1 MVIFLLCVIVVC
13 LLCIPV
19 VRRGVGKLCGILL
32 ALVLVIGVI
41 GVIGSALSPAKHQ
54 EIYTTDKQPA
64 PKFDP
69 SWQPFTDGDFHDAA
83 LVAFAVPGC
92 AKLKE
97 DYKPMYRYI
106 MYYHGEEVFR
116 WYQHL
121 HNRGLRNGVCY
132 TLRLRGFENMLDYA
146 EGVFD

>member
-64 PKFDP
+64 PKFDAV
-69 SWQPFTDGDFHDAA
+69 DGAHSAA
-83 LVAFAVPGC
+83 STCHRVVAS
-92 AKLKE
+92 K
-97 DYKPMYRYI
+97 R
-106 MYYHGEEVFR
+106 
-116 WYQHL
+116 
-121 HNRGLRNGVCY
+121 
-132 TLRLRGFENMLDYA
+132 TT
-146 EGVFD
+146 